1 MPGRFTLGHGEGNV
15 LDSQVVTPTTLT
27 QCTRYEWAD
36 DGSPGWAEGEKVAL
50 AIIIPVNFPASGLG
64 ITCAFQD
71 GQTLSADTAG
81 IDDPN
86 GVGVITYKWK
96 RVDCD
101 DSNNDGNVGTDS
113 PTYAV
118 GATDLTCSIKVTV
131 TYTDGDGFDEELSFT
146 RSPRVSITGI
156 EITSDP
162 DESGPDDDTYII
174 GDTVA
179 VTVTY
184 SEDMIVSGLPELEL
198 NVGAAT
204 GTHSTFPTGSTPTG
218 LVFGYNVG
226 EDDADTNG
234 IAISA
239 NKLTLNNGSIKAVSN
254 SMNAVLTHAALTD
267 DGGHKVDGV
276 RPTLD
281 GATGSEDEIALA
293 FSELLDLGS
302 VPDKSAF
309 AVNIAG
315 RANPRWR
322 A

>member
-1 MPGRFTLGHGEGNV
+1 M
-15 LDSQVVTPTTLT
+15 
-27 QCTRYEWAD
+27 
-36 DGSPGWAEGEKVAL
+36 AL
-50 AIIIPVNFPASGLG
+50 AIIIPVNFPGSGLG

-113 PTYAV
+113 PTYTVA
-118 GATDLTCSIKVTV
+118 ATDLTCSIKFTV

-184 SEDMIVSGLPELEL
+184 SEDMTVSGLPELEL
-198 NVGAAT
+198 NVGAVT
-204 GTHSTFPTGSTPTG
+204 GTHSTFPTGPHPPGWCSATTSGRTMRTPT
-218 LVFGYNVG
+218 
-226 EDDADTNG
+226 ASPSRRT
-234 IAISA
+234 S
-239 NKLTLNNGSIKAVSN
+239 
-254 SMNAVLTHAALTD
+254 
-267 DGGHKVDGV
+267 
-276 RPTLD
+276 
-281 GATGSEDEIALA
+281 
-293 FSELLDLGS
+293 
-302 VPDKSAF
+302 
-309 AVNIAG
+309 
-315 RANPRWR
+315 
-322 A
+322 